1 MSMLD
6 CNERI
11 LILKKTVNEKNLYKF
26 PQTLSY
32 STIYSTEYIFDLA
45 CPSEN
50 MDNIFTTFYDKIT
63 A

>member
-11 LILKKTVNEKNLYKF
+11 LILKKTVNEKNLDKF

-45 CPSEN
+45 FLNSSEN
-50 MDNIFTTFYDKIT
+50 MD
-63 A
+63 